1 MSNEAKVDN
10 YFTTPVW
17 LFDKPEWVKSVNK
30 VCDKYIKEAYKRDK
44 DKVKKGDFGWSYHS
58 APLQTEPKLK
68 ELNVS
73 KSSTSPALA
82 PDASTTSLP
91 FVAV

>member
-10 YFTTPVW
+10 YFSSPIW

-44 DKVKKGDFGWSYHS
+44 DKIKNSFFAFGSEFMESENKGDIERYD
-58 APLQTEPKLK
+58 K
-68 ELNVS
+68 EQG
-73 KSSTSPALA
+73 
-82 PDASTTSLP
+82 
-91 FVAV
+91 